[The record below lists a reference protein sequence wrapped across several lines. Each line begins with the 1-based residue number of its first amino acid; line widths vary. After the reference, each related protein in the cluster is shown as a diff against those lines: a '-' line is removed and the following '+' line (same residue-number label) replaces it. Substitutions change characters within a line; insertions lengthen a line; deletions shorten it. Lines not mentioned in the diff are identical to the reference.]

1 MERGVKAPAIR
12 NMNELQADSVVRDER
27 PLQKNKAELAAYYSV
42 GLRTIE
48 EWSARGIISG
58 SRTGRKMQ
66 FDVADC
72 DRRISS
78 HRN

>member
-1 MERGVKAPAIR
+1 
-12 NMNELQADSVVRDER
+12 MNDLQTDNVLRDQQ
-27 PLQKNKAELAAYYSV
+27 PLRKNKAELAAYYSV

-58 SRTGRKMQ
+58 RRTGRKMQ

-78 HRN
+78 LKN

>member
-1 MERGVKAPAIR
+1 
-12 NMNELQADSVVRDER
+12 MNELANDSVAGEKLC
-27 PLQKNKAELAAYYSV
+27 LQKSKAELAAHYSV

-58 SRTGRKMQ
+58 RRKGRALQ

-72 DRRISS
+72 DRRITSYK
-78 HRN
+78 N